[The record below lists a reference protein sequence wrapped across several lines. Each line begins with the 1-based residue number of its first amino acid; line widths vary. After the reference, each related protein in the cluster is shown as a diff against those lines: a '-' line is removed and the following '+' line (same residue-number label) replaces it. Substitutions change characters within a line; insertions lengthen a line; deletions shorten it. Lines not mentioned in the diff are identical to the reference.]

1 MAGSPPK
8 KGLFLASQDGK
19 RVGLA
24 GAAREEGKQ
33 PGEAFDRGG
42 LRDPA
47 PRSRTSCSCQAGEA
61 GLPSPQRQGACT
73 LQSPQEWVDPGAP
86 QVVLVVKKLPVQDPR
101 ETWAQSRARED
112 PLEEGTCLKK
122 PVDRGAR
129 RATVL
134 GVAKSQTLLSN

>member
-1 MAGSPPK
+1 MQLGRKGSGRGRPSTGEALDGG
-8 KGLFLASQDGK
+8 GLPSG
-19 RVGLA
+19 R
-24 GAAREEGKQ
+24 
-33 PGEAFDRGG
+33 PSTGEAFETQRRAPV
-42 LRDPA
+42 LRAAARQEKP
-47 PRSRTSCSCQAGEA
+47 

-86 QVVLVVKKLPVQDPR
+86 QVALVVKKLPVQDPR

-112 PLEEGTCLKK
+112 PLEEGTCLEK